1 MSIKGESIRWK
12 HFRLISFV
20 LLRLKS
26 PIHYHFNWAKNADTT
41 DNLNESGPERERER
55 EREREKNEA
64 SLLTFGD
71 ESRFF
76 ASAKMKNEQKKTRKP
91 NRVNCFDDLLK

>member
-1 MSIKGESIRWK
+1 M
-12 HFRLISFV
+12 ISFV

-55 EREREKNEA
+55 DEA

-71 ESRFF
+71 ESRFLG
-76 ASAKMKNEQKKTRKP
+76 SAKMKNEQKKTTKP
-91 NRVNCFDDLLK
+91 NRVNCFDYLLK